1 MVKKKMPNK
10 GGFNESGSDQ
20 PGVSKSPEPGAKR
33 PLMAKRTPSAKQP
46 PPLAVRS
53 SASKNVSAA
62 ETTSAQHASPAPKPV
77 LMARRSK
84 RTPALFHPQDLQAS
98 SRCQPIELSSHDSS
112 SRPSTAQ
119 DEDDS
124 ENEVLQAR
132 SSDKGKTPKRTV
144 ISDDSDD
151 EVLVSSVKRRRLV
164 RGAKAVTSSAN
175 SEDEEDE
182 EPKTPLRSQR
192 KASRRKAERGK
203 ALELLRRK
211 KRGEVI
217 DKEDLTSSEDERMKG
232 IYDADSDS
240 DIVALQEFPD
250 DDEGV
255 PDGEE
260 TISPAKKST
269 PKQKIKWDDSG
280 SAESN
285 EESEDNIDDFVV
297 DDGPLGA
304 PSELFDIPLEFTARK
319 HLPAK
324 ENFRLVI
331 KYLVTFRLDA
341 ANPYMKDEQ
350 YANAWDRLNDY
361 VSGLASSKYE
371 SSVWKPGFI
380 KALHARPVFSQ
391 TELVS
396 GSSVS
401 PTTCEACGR
410 SNHYA
415 KYVVLRSRTGSVDAD
430 FFTGWL

>member
-1 MVKKKMPNK
+1 MLGRNQIPVMGKKGMPK
-10 GGFNESGSDQ
+10 KDGSGKPSSNQ
-20 PGVSKSPEPGAKR
+20 ASVSKFLEPSAKR

-53 SASKNVSAA
+53 SVSKTVLAA
-62 ETTSAQHASPAPKPV
+62 ETMSAPQASLAAKPV

-84 RTPALFHPQDLQAS
+84 RTPGLFRPQDLQAS
-98 SRCQPIELSSHDSS
+98 SRCQSIESPGDNSS

-119 DEDDS
+119 DEDEPDIR
-124 ENEVLQAR
+124 VLQPR
-132 SSDKGKTPKRTV
+132 SLKKDKVPKRIV

-151 EVLVSSVKRRRLV
+151 ESLVSPAKRRRLV
-164 RGAKAVTSSAN
+164 RGVNVVTSSVN
-175 SEDEEDE
+175 SDEEEDE
-182 EPKTPLRSQR
+182 ETRITPRSQR
-192 KASRRKAERGK
+192 KASRRKSEREK

-211 KRGEVI
+211 KRGEAI
-217 DKEDLTSSEDERMKG
+217 NKEDFTSSEDERMKG
-232 IYDADSDS
+232 IYDDDSDPS
-240 DIVALQEFPD
+240 IVALQDFPD

-255 PDGEE
+255 PDGED
-260 TISPAKKST
+260 TLSPPKKST
-269 PKQKIKWDDSG
+269 PKNKIKWHDSG
-280 SAESN
+280 SPESN

-331 KYLVTFRLDA
+331 KYLVTLRLDA

-361 VSGLASSKYE
+361 VSGLASSKFE
-371 SSVWKPGFI
+371 SSVWRPKFI
-380 KALHARPVFSQ
+380 KTLHARPVFGQ
-391 TELVS
+391 TELIS

-401 PTTCEACGR
+401 ATTCEACGR

-415 KYVVLRSRTGSVDAD
+415 KYVVSRSHTG
-430 FFTGWL
+430 